1 MDNIAALARQRP
13 LIALHLA
20 AALLALLVGAIVMAR
35 PKGTFSHKTLGW
47 TWVTLMAMV
56 TATSFFIRDRSGPN
70 IAGFT
75 PIHFFTAFVAVQLPI
90 GIRRIRQGRVDA
102 HRKTMQGLFFGACV
116 VAGLFTL
123 LPGRFLG
130 RLLWHDVLR
139 LVG

>member
-1 MDNIAALARQRP
+1 MDSIAALAQQRP

-20 AALLALLVGAIVMAR
+20 AALVALLIGAVVMAR

-47 TWVTLMAMV
+47 IWVTLMA
-56 TATSFFIRDRSGPN
+56 ATSASSFFIRDRSGPN

-90 GIRRIRQGRVDA
+90 GIRRIRQGRVGA
-102 HRKTMQGLFFGACV
+102 HRKTMQGLFFGASV

-123 LPGRFLG
+123 LPSRFLG
-130 RLLWHDVLR
+130 RLLWHEL
-139 LVG
+139 LGLG